1 MAFSRVCSVSRV
13 LALALAL
20 FAFTAGA
27 ETRSLLVL
35 HTNDIHDHVAP
46 GYNGREGLCPLAGLV
61 AAERAKRDDILLLDG
76 GDMMEKGDMAAHR
89 TKSRLTYELA
99 ARMRYDMVTPGN
111 HDFTYGEAYL
121 KECYALLEGAVPV
134 CCNAF
139 DKAGGTLFAPSAVK
153 TVNGIRI
160 GVIGAITNTDDA
172 DTRSLKETAA
182 LVAAEAKRLAPE
194 TDLLVV
200 LAHLGKSDC
209 LALAG
214 AAPEVNL
221 FVGGHSHELI
231 REPVIAPSGAAV
243 VQAGGNAAFLGR
255 VELSV
260 DTDSGAV
267 SLVRGEVVEVLHDTA
282 PCDPELLA
290 LVRAREAEVAPEAR
304 RPLGENPVPLAGREM
319 AALAARG
326 LCRRAGADVGCCHAK
341 QILRNSLPAG
351 PVDVNAVFL
360 TGGQRGEEIVRTTL
374 TGADLRKYRELLL
387 AQKRGL
393 TEFCGPDG
401 PLNPDELPQDK
412 ELTVVMPERE
422 WLVLFARMLKDT
434 AAARPPQPCDFT
446 FTDAV
451 SSLVEDI
458 LNGRAKLVRRNA
470 AAE

>member
-1 MAFSRVCSVSRV
+1 MRIPRFRLLSLS
-13 LALALAL
+13 LALALSA
-20 FAFTAGA
+20 FAAGA

-61 AAERAKRDDILLLDG
+61 AAERAKRDDVLLLDG

-99 ARMRYDMVTPGN
+99 ARMRYDAVVPGN
-111 HDFTYGEAYL
+111 HDFAHGEAWL

-139 DKAGGTLFAPSAVK
+139 AKTGGTLFAPSAVK

-160 GVIGAITNTDDA
+160 GVIGAITDTDDA

-194 TDLLVV
+194 TDLLIV
-200 LAHLGKSDC
+200 LAHLGKTDC
-209 LALAG
+209 LALSE

-221 FVGGHSHELI
+221 FVGGHTHELL
-231 REPVIAPSGAAV
+231 REPVRAPSGAVV
-243 VQAGGNAAFLGR
+243 VQAGSNAAFLGR
-255 VELSV
+255 VELAV
-260 DTDSGAV
+260 DTASGAV
-267 SLVRGEVVEVLHDTA
+267 SLVRGEAVQVLHDTA

-304 RPLGENPVPLAGREM
+304 RPLGENPAPLAGRKM
-319 AALAARG
+319 AAVVARA

-341 QILRNSLPAG
+341 QILRNALPAG
-351 PVDVNAVFL
+351 PVDVNAVFQ
-360 TGGQRGEEIVRTTL
+360 TVGQRGEEIVRTTL

-401 PLNPDELPQDK
+401 PLSPDDLPQDK
-412 ELTVVMPERE
+412 EFAVVMPDRE
-422 WLVLFARMLKDT
+422 WQSLFVKMMKDT
-434 AAARPPQPCDFT
+434 AAARPAAPCDFT
-446 FTDAV
+446 YTDAV

-458 LNGRAKLVRRNA
+458 LNGRAKLVRRNN